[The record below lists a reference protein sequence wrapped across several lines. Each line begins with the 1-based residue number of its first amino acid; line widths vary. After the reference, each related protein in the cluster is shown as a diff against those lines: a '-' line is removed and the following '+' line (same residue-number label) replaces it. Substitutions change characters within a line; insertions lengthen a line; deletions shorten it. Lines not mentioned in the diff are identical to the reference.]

1 MIKVDGNSLLLQDII
16 SVSRNYERVE
26 LTDDAQT
33 NIKNSHEKLNRI
45 LERDKPVYG
54 INTGFGIFSEKTIN
68 KKDTRLLSRKL
79 IVSHAVGTG
88 DPLPDDVVRAAI
100 LIRANTLAKGY
111 SGVRLELVNTLLKML
126 NADIYPIIPSQGSL
140 GSSGDLCQL
149 SHMALVLSKSDNDD
163 DNESGLAKYKNEVMS
178 GKAAMEK
185 AGIPRIILGAKE
197 GLGLNNG
204 ATFSTAIGALAV
216 SDSNYLVH
224 VANLAVSLSLEALMG
239 CSAAFRKEIHLL
251 RSHPGQQNVAKEIS
265 TLISESELVDQGKR
279 VQDAY
284 SLRCSPQVHGAVW
297 DTVQFCQSI
306 IDREINS
313 ATDNPLIFGDELVLS
328 GGNFHGEPIGFA
340 MDFLGIAMSE
350 LGAISERRIFRLI
363 DGALN
368 AGLPPMLVG
377 KPELAGINS
386 GVMMLQ
392 YTAAS
397 LVLENQTL
405 ATPDSVHSL
414 PTSSNQED
422 HNANSMTAARHA
434 SMIIENVTH
443 ILATEL
449 FTAIRA
455 IHIRL
460 ENQSTKLGKGTSKAY
475 DEISRVVEFH
485 PEDRY
490 WLAGIDKIKALI
502 RDQRLS
508 IAN

>member
-1 MIKVDGNSLLLQDII
+1 MIRIDGNSLQLQEII
-16 SVSRNYERVE
+16 SISRKCERVE
-26 LTDDAQT
+26 LTKESQT

-45 LERDKPVYG
+45 LNNDRPVYG
-54 INTGFGIFSEKTIN
+54 INTGFGIFSDKTID
-68 KKDTRLLSRKL
+68 KKDTKLLSRKL
-79 IVSHAVGTG
+79 IISHAVGTG

-111 SGVRLELVNTLLKML
+111 SGVRLELVNTLLQML
-126 NADIYPIIPSQGSL
+126 NKDVYPIIPSQGSL

-149 SHMALVLSKSDNDD
+149 SHMALVLSKSEDTRDD
-163 DNESGLAKYKNEVMS
+163 ESGLAKYKNKVMS

-185 AGIPRIILGAKE
+185 AGIQRIVLGAKE
-197 GLGLNNG
+197 GLGINNG
-204 ATFSTAIGALAV
+204 ATFSTAIGALSV
-216 SDSNYLVH
+216 SDSNYLIH

-239 CSAAFRKEIHLL
+239 CSAAFRKEIHLI
-251 RSHPGQQNVAKEIS
+251 RPHPGQQTAAKEIS
-265 TLISESELVDQGKR
+265 TLISGSKLVDQGRR

-284 SLRCSPQVHGAVW
+284 SLRCSPQVHGAIW
-297 DTVQFCQSI
+297 DTVQYCNSI
-306 IDREINS
+306 VSREINS
-313 ATDNPLIFGDELVLS
+313 ATDNPLIFNDELVLS
-328 GGNFHGEPIGFA
+328 GGNFHGEPIGLA
-340 MDFLGIAMSE
+340 MDFLGIAMCE

-363 DGALN
+363 DGSLN

-377 KPELAGINS
+377 SPEKAGINS
-386 GVMMLQ
+386 GLMMLQ

-434 SMIIENVTH
+434 NMIIENVTH

-455 IHIRL
+455 VHLRI
-460 ENQSTKLGKGTSKAY
+460 ENQTVKLGKGTRKAY
-475 DEISRVVEFH
+475 NEISKVYKYRSDDSF
-485 PEDRY
+485 
-490 WLAGIDKIKALI
+490 WLPGIEQIKELI
-502 RDQRLS
+502 KKRML
-508 IAN
+508 